1 MYTANS
7 ISTTPSDEN
16 QAGSVQLDARH
27 MHSNF
32 KQEWLYRVQIYLSDF
47 NMATAVGE
55 DGSGTQWAE
64 WHAHYNVDPIY
75 LHLDLHLL
83 IIKELH
89 NNHDQL
95 LCSKDTGFILA
106 QCMLWNVKYVYKI
119 MFTTCASTVNKCGA
133 RHNRRVSALSL
144 GSEFGPWSSSALTT
158 ITTTQPPALS
168 AIRWFILALF
178 AFLVSCM
185 LLQVLTTRQS
195 IMVFNNLKHCPS
207 CVCVVPSFT
216 VWLVKS
222 NHLYLL
228 AVESKH
234 QERDYI
240 VKLE

>member
-106 QCMLWNVKYVYKI
+106 QCMLWNVMY
-119 MFTTCASTVNKCGA
+119 
-133 RHNRRVSALSL
+133 
-144 GSEFGPWSSSALTT
+144 
-158 ITTTQPPALS
+158 
-168 AIRWFILALF
+168 
-178 AFLVSCM
+178 
-185 LLQVLTTRQS
+185 TR
-195 IMVFNNLKHCPS
+195 
-207 CVCVVPSFT
+207 
-216 VWLVKS
+216 
-222 NHLYLL
+222 
-228 AVESKH
+228 
-234 QERDYI
+234 
-240 VKLE
+240 